1 MCGWPSA
8 REVRRMAGKCRVC
21 DHSDRAAIDKAIVT
35 RSASLR
41 TIADRYGVSKTAL
54 IRHRDSHIPKLVQAA
69 ESARATQAVSS
80 GAALIDEL
88 DRLLKKALAI
98 LEAAEKAGELKV
110 ALQAIREARE
120 TIKACADLAVTV
132 DLEERVEALEAQIEA
147 RRGGMRG
154 G

>member
-69 ESARATQAVSS
+69 ESARAMQAASS